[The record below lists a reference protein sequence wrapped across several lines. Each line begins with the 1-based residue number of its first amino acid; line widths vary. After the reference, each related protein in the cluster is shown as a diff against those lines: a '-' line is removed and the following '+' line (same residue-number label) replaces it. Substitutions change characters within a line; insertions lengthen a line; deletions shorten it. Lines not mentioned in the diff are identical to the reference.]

1 MYIRSLITLL
11 CVFSLNS
18 IAAPE
23 SQDGD
28 DAAKMRLLMH
38 LSLEEL
44 FEVPIIM
51 VTTAS
56 RREEKITE
64 TPANIMVITK
74 QQIEQRRYVNLAD
87 LLQDLP
93 SVDIQRFNDEDRY
106 HTIHFRGHEKFLIL
120 QDGIRIDSPTGDII
134 PIADNFPLY
143 QAKRVEIVYGPGAA
157 LYYGAD
163 GFTGIINII
172 TEDAN
177 NIDGFNISASLG
189 TDGYRYSSLLTGQQ
203 ITDKLR
209 ITAGGHFQA
218 DANTSLA
225 AEYPNSYQFDDLQN
239 FAGNVVIPA
248 NQRESYTA
256 SQRSYS
262 LFAKMNIQDH
272 LILGF
277 NRSFFRNLTNVAEK
291 PSSTIYDGSSFW
303 TTQIDTLYTQ
313 FLFDINDKLS
323 SETLF
328 SYAHYELNPESK
340 YRNIFSDYRD
350 AYKYA
355 DGKKLS
361 AEQLFVYD
369 YNPKHTIV
377 SGFVFED
384 LQSIPETADLPRQ
397 FDVDKP
403 LYAQNLYYNGT
414 NDELAISIDD
424 IEYKNYAAYIQAHS
438 GWSDKISTIMG
449 LRYDY
454 SSRYQSAINPRFGLV
469 YKWSDKTNIKFFYGE
484 SSRTPYPTEG
494 LSHFGSFSGQ
504 RDDDGKYQSY
514 FYHVPN
520 ENLDTEKARNYEFSV
535 IYKPSNT
542 WESIINVYRMDVEDF
557 IMSYADETP
566 TQFLEG
572 AHLLNTEKNGNVGT
586 AHYYGLDWNVSYS
599 TEIMDDYKLDI
610 WGNYSLSNSY
620 VSLPDGSSFKAPYLP
635 RHKLKLGATFSYLNK
650 WFVTPKLYLVER
662 TKLFRFDETG
672 WQVDSPGY
680 VTANLHAGYKINE
693 QLSTAVD
700 IYNVF
705 NTHYYHAGGSNLG
718 TSFDAQPQPLRTMVF
733 SVKYLF

>member
-1 MYIRSLITLL
+1 MYIRLLITLL

-23 SQDGD
+23 SQDDD

-93 SVDIQRFNDEDRY
+93 SVDIQRFNDSNSY
-106 HTIHFRGHEKFLIL
+106 HSIHFRGHEKFLIL
-120 QDGIRIDSPTGDII
+120 QDGIRIDSPTGDIV

-177 NIDGFNISASLG
+177 NIDGFNVTASLG
-189 TDGYRYSSLLTGQQ
+189 TDGYRYSSLLTGKQV
-203 ITDKLR
+203 TDKLR
-209 ITAGGHFQA
+209 VTAGGHFQA

-225 AEYPNSYQFDDLQN
+225 AQYPDSYAIGDLRN
-239 FAGNVVIPA
+239 LAGDVVIPA
-248 NQRESYTA
+248 NQRESYMA

-262 LFAKMNIQDH
+262 LFAKMNIQDN

-277 NRSFFRNLTNVAEK
+277 NRSFFRHLTNVAEK
-291 PSSTIYDGSSFW
+291 PNTTIYDGSSFR
-303 TTQIDTLYTQ
+303 TTQIDTLYSQ
-313 FLFDINDKLS
+313 FLFDLDDKLS
-323 SETLF
+323 SETLLYY
-328 SYAHYELNPESK
+328 SNYELDSESK
-340 YRNIFSDYRD
+340 YRNIFSNYND

-355 DGKKLS
+355 SGRKLS

-369 YNPKHTIV
+369 YSPEHTIV
-377 SGFVFED
+377 SGLVFED
-384 LQSIPETADLPRQ
+384 LRSIPETSDLPRR
-397 FDVDKP
+397 FDTNKP
-403 LYAQNLYYNGT
+403 LYAQNLYYNAT
-414 NDELAISIDD
+414 NNDLAINIDD
-424 IEYKNYAAYIQAHS
+424 IKYSNSAIYVQAHS
-438 GWSDKISTIMG
+438 SWNEKISTIMG

-454 SSRYQSAINPRFGLV
+454 SSRYDSTINPRFGLV
-469 YKWSDKTNIKFFYGE
+469 YKWSDTTNIKFFYGE
-484 SSRTPYPTEG
+484 SSRSPYPTEG

-504 RDDDGKYQSY
+504 RNEQDEYLSY

-520 ENLDTEKARNYEFSV
+520 DNLDTEKARNYEFS
-535 IYKPSNT
+535 IIQKPNNAL
-542 WESIINVYRMDVEDF
+542 ESIINVYRMDVEDY

-566 TQFLEG
+566 TQFLPG
-572 AHLLNTEKNGNVGT
+572 AYLLSTEKNGNVGT
-586 AHYYGLDWNVSYS
+586 AHYYGLDWNVSYK
-599 TEIMDDYKLDI
+599 TEVMDDYKLDI

-620 VSLPDGSSFKAPYLP
+620 ISLPDGSNFKAPYLP
-635 RHKLKLGATFSYLNK
+635 RHKLKVGATFSYLNK
-650 WFVTPKLYLVER
+650 WFLTPKLYLVER
-662 TKLFRFDETG
+662 TKLFRFDKTG
-672 WQVDSPGY
+672 RQTDSPGY
-680 VTANLHAGYKINE
+680 VVANLHGGYKINE
-693 QLSTAVD
+693 QLSTSVD

-718 TSFDAQPQPLRTMVF
+718 TSFDEQPQPLRTFIF